1 MENEKQVKK
10 PKIFLVLKILAS
22 ILIVAGIVLIIVG
35 AVMGN
40 PEMSSDGWFDAQT
53 SRYGCIFGG
62 VAAIMIGAGLLFAA
76 FAPSIHKMNI
86 KTKKYIIDQN
96 KEDLQDISTQNAEIV
111 SPGVTKVTKAVKE
124 GLEEKKFCK
133 ECGAKIDADA
143 KFCPTCGKKQ

>member
-10 PKIFLVLKILAS
+10 PKIFLVLKILAGVF
-22 ILIVAGIVLIIVG
+22 LVAGIALIIVG
-35 AVMGN
+35 AVAASNGGF
-40 PEMSSDGWFDAQT
+40 DGQT
-53 SRYGCIFGG
+53 PRFGFIFGG
-62 VAAIMIGAGLLFAA
+62 VAVTFVGLSMLLTA
-76 FAPSIHKMNI
+76 FAPSIHKINI
-86 KTKKYIIDQN
+86 KTQKYIIDQN

-111 SPGVTKVTKAVKE
+111 SPGVTKVAKAVKE